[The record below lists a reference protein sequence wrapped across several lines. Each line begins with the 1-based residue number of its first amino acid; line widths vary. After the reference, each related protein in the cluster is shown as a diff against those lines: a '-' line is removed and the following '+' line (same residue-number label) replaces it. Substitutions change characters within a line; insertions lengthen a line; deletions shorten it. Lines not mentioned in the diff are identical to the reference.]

1 MSTVEDKVSKQKR
14 KRAENY
20 LSNLINHVSPEIK
33 ENLKE
38 MKKYPS
44 IVKAVY
50 LGDEKAI
57 DLLLDAGDSI
67 NVQIADGTTPLIMAV
82 ERGHVHL
89 IKKLL
94 EAGADPTVL
103 RKHGNTLL
111 VLAAGTSW
119 EAGITSMFSRHDIN
133 INHQNLNGKTALM
146 IATAQGHMQIV
157 EILLYRGANLLLED
171 QKGAT
176 ALCYAVFHQH
186 SEIAHCLY
194 QKMDYSFKNTFVK
207 EVCYNYS
214 CGPVYTMTK
223 LCEYNL
229 QEYLPLVQ
237 KNNLLPIVGKKLVHQ
252 LFEGLEYLH
261 SQSILHGRLKPN
273 NVQIGTN
280 GNLLLSDF
288 GLLDMWP
295 PLCGILT
302 YSSPNEVSVY
312 SWRCQECVTAIST
325 SVAKSA
331 FTAASDIQVAGM
343 LTYFIFTG
351 LHPFG
356 SNDIECQVKI
366 GEGNPIF
373 QYLGPELN
381 DSVAWMISYE
391 PTTRPTACMIL
402 NHPYFW
408 SSQKK
413 LDFLIAVVNQPEM
426 DSKCWKE
433 IEGRTEFTRFENW
446 ISQDTYSGQ
455 HFEKMSGLLRLI
467 SNCIKP
473 YNLLSDEVRTILN
486 NPAFYFTENF
496 PSLVINIYKVLLRSD
511 WKYRPSLASFF
522 N

>member
-103 RKHGNTLL
+103 R
-111 VLAAGTSW
+111 
-119 EAGITSMFSRHDIN
+119 
-133 INHQNLNGKTALM
+133 
-146 IATAQGHMQIV
+146 
-157 EILLYRGANLLLED
+157 
-171 QKGAT
+171 
-176 ALCYAVFHQH
+176 
-186 SEIAHCLY
+186 
-194 QKMDYSFKNTFVK
+194 K